1 MMSGISQNIDKIQNL
16 NFSEMATALRVLS
29 MDAVEKAKSG
39 HPGMPMGMADVVTV
53 LYSSFLKF
61 SAQNPEWS
69 DRDRFILSAG
79 HGSILLYALNYLTG
93 YAGMTLQELQNFR
106 QLNSHTAGH
115 PEVNHALGIE
125 TTTGPL
131 GQGLGNAVGM
141 ALAEHRLRTE
151 FGQDLVNHHTF
162 VIAGDGCLMEGI
174 SHEVM
179 SLAGHLKLSHL
190 TVLFDD
196 NQISIDGPTN
206 LTVSD
211 DQLKRFEACGWHTCR
226 IDGHNF
232 QEIER
237 ALETARNTIDR
248 PCFIACRTRIG
259 QGAPNRGGSAAIH
272 GAPLGD
278 DEIKATRDFLKWPHA
293 PFKIPE
299 HILNQWRHVGQ
310 QHHLLYE
317 QSCERLIKSSQKSE
331 FERRLKGDL
340 KQGWQEILQDHL
352 KEVLKEKP
360 TTATRLSSGQTLD
373 VLTNYLPELWGG
385 SADLTGS
392 NNTKNKKMGVYSAD
406 NPHGRYLHYGVREH
420 GMAAIM
426 NGIALHGGYIPYG
439 GTFLVFS
446 DYCRPA
452 IRLSALMHQR
462 IIYVL
467 THDSIGLGEDGPTH
481 QPVEHL
487 AALRAIPNL
496 NVFRPCDAV
505 EVIEC
510 WQLALETTSTPSIL
524 ALTRQNLPTLRDSQ
538 FRENQLPY
546 ENLSA
551 RGGYVLKPPAGD
563 HRVTLI
569 ATGSEVDIVCQA
581 RDELQS
587 QGIGTTVV
595 SLPCMRLFDQQSE
608 QYRQKVLGHST
619 LRIGCEAAVSQGWD
633 RYVGSADNFVGMQ
646 GFGASAPY
654 QDLYRHFQ
662 ITPDAVVA
670 KVLQKL

>member
-1 MMSGISQNIDKIQNL
+1 MLKISQNINEIQRL
-16 NFSEMATALRVLS
+16 NFLEMATALRVLS
-29 MDAVEKAKSG
+29 MDSVEKAKSG
-39 HPGMPMGMADVVTV
+39 HPGMPMGMADVAVV

-69 DRDRFILSAG
+69 NRDRFILSAG

-93 YAGMTLQELQNFR
+93 YAGMTLNELQNFR

-141 ALAEHRLRTE
+141 ALAEQRLRTE
-151 FGQDLVNHHTF
+151 FGQDLINHRTYA
-162 VIAGDGCLMEGI
+162 IAGDGCLMEGI

-179 SLAGHLKLSHL
+179 SLAGHLKLANL

-206 LTVSD
+206 LAVSD
-211 DQLKRFEACGWHTCR
+211 DQLMRFESYGWHTCR
-226 IDGHNF
+226 IDGHNY
-232 QEIER
+232 QEIEQ
-237 ALETARNTIDR
+237 ALQAAQDHTDR
-248 PCFIACRTRIG
+248 PSFIACRTRIG
-259 QGAPNRGGSAAIH
+259 QGSPNRGGTSAIH
-272 GAPLGD
+272 GSALGA

-293 PFKIPE
+293 PFDIPE
-299 HILNQWRHVGQ
+299 SILNQWRQVGQ
-310 QHHLLYE
+310 QHQDLYQAYDE
-317 QSCERLIKSSQKSE
+317 NLSKSPQKNE

-340 KQGWQEILQDHL
+340 KSGWQE
-352 KEVLKEKP
+352 VLNNYRKKVWQEKP
-360 TTATRLSSGQTLD
+360 KTATRQSSGDTLD
-373 VLTNYLPELWGG
+373 ILTDCLPELWGG

-392 NNTKNKKMGVYSAD
+392 NNTKSKRMRAYSSED
-406 NPHGRYLHYGVREH
+406 LEGHYLHYGVREH

-462 IIYVL
+462 VIYVL

-496 NVFRPCDAV
+496 NVFRPCDAI

-510 WQLALETTSTPSIL
+510 WQLALENSTTPSVL
-524 ALTRQNLPTLRDSQ
+524 ALTRQNLPTLRES
-538 FRENQLPY
+538 ELT

-551 RGGYVLKPPAGD
+551 RGGYILKPAVGD
-563 HRVTLI
+563 HRVTLL
-569 ATGSEVDIVCQA
+569 ATGSEVEIMCQS
-581 RDELQS
+581 RDQLQS
-587 QGIGTTVV
+587 QGISTSVV
-595 SLPCMRLFDQQSE
+595 SLPCMRLFDQQSQE
-608 QYRQKVLGHST
+608 YRQDVLKEST
-619 LRIGCEAAVSQGWD
+619 IRIACEAAISQGWD
-633 RYVGSADNFVGMQ
+633 RYIGSPENFVGMT

-654 QDLYRHFQ
+654 QDLYQHFN
-662 ITPDAVVA
+662 ITSEAVVA
-670 KVLQKL
+670 KVMQKI